1 MVDADNTTFEMDNK
15 VLYFPGSSVTWAL
28 GFFFAIGTTAVFSF
42 ILFDLFIIEDMS
54 YLVWFLQSFIPIL
67 LIPAMISYA
76 CFSFRI
82 GIKRN
87 RDSVKVW
94 KQLLI
99 RKFQFDECM
108 YPVDSLHADERT
120 VHTYDNGG
128 EITITTL
135 FSGSTVVMSYHGHKQ
150 VIEELIPELI
160 IEQSESSR
168 NTETSSNKAFWL
180 SSD

>member
-1 MVDADNTTFEMDNK
+1 MVDTDNTTFEMDNK

-87 RDSVKVW
+87 RDSVNVW
-94 KQLLI
+94 KQFLV
-99 RKFQFDECM
+99 RKFQFGECM

-120 VHTYDNGG
+120 VHGQEGG

-135 FSGSTVVMSYHGHKQ
+135 FSGSTVVMSYHGQKQ